1 MEYIQQLLVISIIS
15 SSSSGRVVSLPAA
28 VVLPLL
34 VPLLVPLSV
43 LSHRIFGGWEA
54 EPSPV
59 TVVVVLLLLLLRV
72 VPMDQR
78 CGQLI

>member
-34 VPLLVPLSV
+34 LPLSV

-59 TVVVVLLLLLLRV
+59 TVVVVLLLLLLLLRV
-72 VPMDQR
+72 DPMDQR